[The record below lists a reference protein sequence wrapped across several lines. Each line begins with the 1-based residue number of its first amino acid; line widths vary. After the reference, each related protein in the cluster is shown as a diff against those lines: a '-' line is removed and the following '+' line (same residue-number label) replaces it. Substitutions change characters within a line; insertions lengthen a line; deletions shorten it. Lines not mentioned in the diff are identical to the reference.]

1 MGTVNNS
8 FNLSDILGA
17 FSSSQGINVQ
27 AAVASAIAAESGP
40 LNQWENEQAALQSQT
55 GDINVIEGNLT
66 TLQNALNALGD
77 PAGSLLSMDSSSSNS
92 NVVTAS
98 VAPGATPGNHVVV
111 VNSVATTG
119 SWYSDEVASGDTDLT
134 DGGFTLQVG
143 SNAPVQITYGPDGSA
158 ATLNDLATY
167 INGLGAGVS
176 ANVVSDGTGAR
187 LSIVSN
193 NSGAANDVTISG
205 ETGLNFTRASTG
217 ADASLTVDGIPV
229 DSPTNTVTGVV
240 SGVTFNLVSADPG
253 VPVNVSATED
263 VSTAS
268 QAVTAFVN
276 AYNAVVQN
284 VNQEYTVGAN
294 GAQGPLAGDSTLSL
308 LQDIMLG
315 SGSYSD
321 GSTSG
326 IATLADLGI
335 TMNNDGTL
343 TLDTGTLDNAMQ
355 SNFSAV
361 QNFFQG
367 TSSNGFANSL
377 TTQLNT
383 MTDPTNGAFTVDL
396 QSISSENTDLQNQIN
411 DFQAYLATQ
420 TTLLTNEYNQADALL
435 QQLPI
440 EEQQINAELSGLN
453 GSSNNNSGG

>member
-1 MGTVNNS
+1 MGTVNSS
-8 FNLSDILGA
+8 FNLSDILSA

-40 LNQWENEQAALQSQT
+40 LNQWEQEQAALQSQT
-55 GDINVIEGNLT
+55 GDINVIEGNIT
-66 TLQNALNALGD
+66 TLQTALTALGD
-77 PAGSLLSMDSSSSNS
+77 PSGALLSMTSSSSDPS
-92 NVVTAS
+92 VVTAT
-98 VAPGATPGNHVVV
+98 VAPGATPGNHVVE
-111 VNSVATTG
+111 VNSVASSG
-119 SWYSDEVASGDTDLT
+119 SWYSDSVATSSTPLAT
-134 DGGFTLQVG
+134 GGFTLQVG
-143 SNAPVQITYGPDGSA
+143 TNPPVQVTIGAGADA
-158 ATLNDLATY
+158 DTLDQLATY
-167 INGLGAGVS
+167 VNGLGAGVT
-176 ANVVSDGTGAR
+176 ANVVNDASGSR

-193 NSGAANDVTISG
+193 SSGAANDFTITAD
-205 ETGLNFTRASTG
+205 TGLNFTRASTG
-217 ADASLTVDGIPV
+217 ADASLTVDGIPI
-229 DSPTNTVTGVV
+229 DSASNTVTGVV
-240 SGVTFNLVSADPG
+240 PGVTFNLVSAAPG
-253 VPVNVSATED
+253 VAVNVSATED
-263 VSTAS
+263 VTTAA

-294 GAQGPLAGDSTLSL
+294 GAQGPLGGDSTLGI
-308 LQDIMLG
+308 LQDMMLG
-315 SGSYSD
+315 SGSYSN

-326 IATLADLGI
+326 VATLADLGI

-343 TLDTGTLDNAMQ
+343 TLDTGTLAGAMQ

-367 TSSNGFANSL
+367 TNSNGFANSL
-377 TTQLNT
+377 GTQLTT

-420 TTLLTNEYNQADALL
+420 TTLLTAEYNQADALL

-440 EEQQINAELSGLN
+440 EEQQIAAELGQTT
-453 GSSNNNSGG
+453 GTTGTGG